1 MQPARKIILYF
12 TLLIVTAQANVLK
25 VTENFHG
32 THQSLYSR
40 DADELVSVNLANCV
54 CGYYIPETKQTFTH
68 HVSLSPSALNSSN
81 LTVALY
87 KQGWIISDREQTST
101 PKNIKYSPSN
111 LKYNA
116 NTKALE
122 LTVSGGPTSRSII
135 PSAEISTIMGK
146 ILYGSFRFNVK
157 VSSVAG
163 ACSGMFFYKDDNHEI
178 DIEILTSHIHNTT
191 KQPDGVPKP
200 GLQLT
205 VQPLTKTQALS
216 NYRVVPFDGRFDPTK
231 GYHEYRFDWL
241 KTGVKYT
248 VDGNSYGTYTRF
260 IPKSAGQI
268 LINNWSNG
276 NRYWPAGPPLQNSIL
291 SIRSVDIYFNTTDA
305 TEIATWRAASSIKG
319 LEKPD
324 NDTRPIPPDVGD
336 SGVVARLNNTNQ
348 SIQIT
353 SNADAEPE
361 KQPRKQDFD
370 GTPYVE
376 TLEIQCQSP
385 GHVIS
390 FWAGRTTFEL
400 NPGMFF
406 PEDQNLEFGNLD
418 APPSLVAIH
427 WRGIQNRQAICQ
439 HCQCYDSDGIVTEP
453 RPGAIFST
461 DVVVGGPCTWQ
472 ETANACFSIF
482 HDLFAAM
489 GTVQEIKSGFVRSR
503 HRKMLVP
510 GTKEP
515 YYLEGPDEQPARHH
529 RPPLHDLVR
538 NLGGYRSSP
547 SHKIKRSSNLGGDSH
562 IPFAPLFPTNDKV
575 IEEFEISPVAVKN
588 PTPLIEADS
597 SQRGDGSDADADPDP
612 SLP

>member
-1 MQPARKIILYF
+1 MHISRVDLIIPL
-12 TLLIVTAQANVLK
+12 
-25 VTENFHG
+25 
-32 THQSLYSR
+32 
-40 DADELVSVNLANCV
+40 
-54 CGYYIPETKQTFTH
+54 TF
-68 HVSLSPSALNSSN
+68 
-81 LTVALY
+81 ALY
-87 KQGWIISDREQTST
+87 IWFQVISPVR
-101 PKNIKYSPSN
+101 
-111 LKYNA
+111 
-116 NTKALE
+116 AL
-122 LTVSGGPTSRSII
+122 
-135 PSAEISTIMGK
+135 
-146 ILYGSFRFNVK
+146 
-157 VSSVAG
+157 
-163 ACSGMFFYKDDNHEI
+163 
-178 DIEILTSHIHNTT
+178 
-191 KQPDGVPKP
+191 
-200 GLQLT
+200 
-205 VQPLTKTQALS
+205 PL
-216 NYRVVPFDGRFDPTK
+216 
-231 GYHEYRFDWL
+231 E
-241 KTGVKYT
+241 
-248 VDGNSYGTYTRF
+248 
-260 IPKSAGQI
+260 
-268 LINNWSNG
+268 
-276 NRYWPAGPPLQNSIL
+276 
-291 SIRSVDIYFNTTDA
+291 
-305 TEIATWRAASSIKG
+305 EIASKNSTSIKG
-319 LEKPD
+319 LEKLG

-336 SGVVARLNNTNQ
+336 SGAAARLNNTNQ
-348 SIQIT
+348 PIQIT

-400 NPGMFF
+400 NPDMFF

-427 WRGIQNRQAICQ
+427 WRGIQERQAICQ
-439 HCQCYDSDGIVTEP
+439 HCQCYDSDGIVTNP

-461 DVVVGGPCTWQ
+461 DIIVGGRCTWQ

-482 HDLFAAM
+482 HPFSALNRGFEEPPIAPLFGSNPTVPPPMSGGNLDITTDQIDDLFAAM

-547 SHKIKRSSNLGGDSH
+547 NHKIKRSSNSGGDSH
-562 IPFAPLFPTNDKV
+562 IPSAPLSPTNDKI

-588 PTPLIEADS
+588 PTPPIEADS
-597 SQRGDGSDADADPDP
+597 SPGDGSDADADPDP

>member
-1 MQPARKIILYF
+1 MHIFRVDLII
-12 TLLIVTAQANVLK
+12 
-25 VTENFHG
+25 
-32 THQSLYSR
+32 
-40 DADELVSVNLANCV
+40 
-54 CGYYIPETKQTFTH
+54 PPTF
-68 HVSLSPSALNSSN
+68 
-81 LTVALY
+81 ALY
-87 KQGWIISDREQTST
+87 IWFQVTS
-101 PKNIKYSPSN
+101 PVRALPLEGIASKN
-111 LKYNA
+111 
-116 NTKALE
+116 
-122 LTVSGGPTSRSII
+122 
-135 PSAEISTIMGK
+135 ST
-146 ILYGSFRFNVK
+146 
-157 VSSVAG
+157 A
-163 ACSGMFFYKDDNHEI
+163 
-178 DIEILTSHIHNTT
+178 
-191 KQPDGVPKP
+191 
-200 GLQLT
+200 
-205 VQPLTKTQALS
+205 
-216 NYRVVPFDGRFDPTK
+216 
-231 GYHEYRFDWL
+231 
-241 KTGVKYT
+241 
-248 VDGNSYGTYTRF
+248 
-260 IPKSAGQI
+260 
-268 LINNWSNG
+268 
-276 NRYWPAGPPLQNSIL
+276 
-291 SIRSVDIYFNTTDA
+291 
-305 TEIATWRAASSIKG
+305 SIKG

-482 HDLFAAM
+482 LCQCVKVLRPKNDFETGNIDPFSALNRGFEEPPIAPLFSSNPTIPPPMSGGNLDITTNQIDDLFAAM